1 MALLEVEGLRVG
13 YGFPV
18 LMGISFEVEEG
29 ETAVLFGLNGA
40 GKTTTVATV
49 AGMLKPDAGSIRF
62 MGEEIGGRA
71 PAKLVSMGVALAPE
85 GRRVFP
91 SLSVAN
97 NLRLGA
103 WTRRSKTK
111 EVAESQELVF
121 DYFPRLAERVDQAA
135 GTLSGG
141 EQQMLAIG
149 RALMSKPKLLLID
162 EASLGL
168 SPSLAKIVFQV
179 VNRINENGVTV
190 IIVEQNVGVLPY
202 ADRALIMEKGT
213 LIYQGVGDEIRNANL
228 RESYLGGGE

>member
-1 MALLEVEGLRVG
+1 MALLEIDSLRVG

-29 ETAVLFGLNGA
+29 ETAVMFGLNGA
-40 GKTTTVATV
+40 GKTTTVSTI
-49 AGMLKPDAGSIRF
+49 AGLLKPDGGSIRF
-62 MGEEIGGRA
+62 DGKEIGGRSA
-71 PAKLVSMGVALAPE
+71 ASLVASGVALVPE
-85 GRRVFP
+85 GRRVFAG
-91 SLSVAN
+91 LSVAN

-103 WTRRSKTK
+103 WTRRGKTK
-111 EVAESQELVF
+111 EIEERRSLVF
-121 DYFPRLAERVDQAA
+121 DYFPRLAEREDQAA

-149 RALMSKPKLLLID
+149 RALMSKPRLLLID

-179 VNRINENGVTV
+179 VNRINEDGVTV
-190 IIVEQNVGVLPY
+190 VIVEQNVGVLPY

-213 LIYQGVGDEIRNANL
+213 LVYCGVGDEIKDANL
-228 RESYLGGGE
+228 RESYLGGDE